1 MDDCGVGAGT
11 CASADAYVDDDDGV
25 GVVLV
30 DRSWN
35 W

>member
-11 CASADAYVDDDDGV
+11 CASADAYVDDDGV